1 MVNGNGLVLDGATHA
16 AKAPQSD
23 SQDTPGRCGAVLF
36 STLLFIYLFY
46 FVMTVTARAG
56 SFVRRPFASS
66 IVIVP
71 QHNSLS
77 S

>member
-1 MVNGNGLVLDGATHA
+1 MGIGVALDGATHA
-16 AKAPQSD
+16 AKAPESD
-23 SQDTPGRCGAVLF
+23 SQECTGRCGAIYFELF
-36 STLLFIYLFY
+36 YSIY